1 MAKKAQGMSMN
12 VIIIAAIALLV
23 LVILSVVFIGRMT
36 TFTDETGGC
45 AGKGGTC
52 YSGGCPSGTSVSYDT
67 HRLHY
72 DELTLMGSFHY
83 TPADVRTAYH
93 DLTERKVD
101 LSLLI
106 SGEFPL
112 RDLEKA
118 LILLKEGK
126 GIKYVLRPG

>member
-52 YSGGCPSGTSVSYDT
+52 YSGGCPSGT
-67 HRLHY
+67 
-72 DELTLMGSFHY
+72 
-83 TPADVRTAYH
+83 TPFR
-93 DLTERKVD
+93 
-101 LSLLI
+101 
-106 SGEFPL
+106 SGTCSDDGEACCLP
-112 RDLEKA
+112 
-118 LILLKEGK
+118 IG
-126 GIKYVLRPG
+126 V